1 MSSRGDPGDG
11 PARRSPVR
19 SSLERFRID
28 VRQRAQVRVSEL
40 FLRSAASAARLHP
53 LANPDRH
60 NVEVIRDVPYMD
72 DDLVDH
78 RLDIYRPVGRTGPC
92 PIVFYVHGGGFSL
105 LSKDTHW
112 VMALVWARFGYLVFN
127 ISYRLAPRHPYP
139 AAIRDTLAAYEWVV
153 ANAAR
158 HGGDMDRIVVA
169 GESAGANLVAAL
181 SIATSYRRAEP
192 WASRVFDLGVAPR
205 VAVPACGIFQVSDPG
220 RFARRRRLPRVVS
233 SAIEDIAEMYL
244 RGSDPAEEGLLDLAD
259 PLLFLERGVQP
270 ERPLPAFFL
279 PVGTRDPLL
288 DDTRRMRRALDAL
301 GVPVRASYYPG
312 EIHAFHALVFRE
324 VARDCWADIFAF
336 ADQHLRAGRRRG
348 TRSDESAA

>member
-1 MSSRGDPGDG
+1 M
-11 PARRSPVR
+11 V
-19 SSLERFRID
+19 
-28 VRQRAQVRVSEL
+28 
-40 FLRSAASAARLHP
+40 LRSAATAARLHP

-60 NVEVIRDVPYMD
+60 NVEVIRDIPYMD
-72 DDLVDH
+72 GGLVDH
-78 RLDIYRPVGRTGPC
+78 RLDIYRPSDRTGPM

-139 AAIRDTLAAYEWVV
+139 AAICDTLAAYEWMVEH
-153 ANAAR
+153 AAEY
-158 HGGDMDRIVVA
+158 GGDLDRIVVA
-169 GESAGANLVAAL
+169 GESAGANLIAGL
-181 SIATSYRRAEP
+181 SIATSYRRDEP
-192 WASRVFDLGVAPR
+192 WAARVFDLGVAPR

-233 SAIEDIAEMYL
+233 AAIEDIAEMYL
-244 RGSDPAEEGLLDLAD
+244 RGCDRDEHGLLDLAD
-259 PLLFLERGVQP
+259 PVVVLERGVAP
-270 ERPLPAFFL
+270 DRPLPAFFL

-324 VARDCWADIFAF
+324 VARDCWAEIFAF
-336 ADQHLRAGRRRG
+336 ADQYLRASRRRA
-348 TRSDESAA
+348 TRGDESAA

>member
-1 MSSRGDPGDG
+1 MSSRGSQGDG
-11 PARRSPVR
+11 ASRRSPVR
-19 SSLERFRID
+19 RSLERFRIE
-28 VRQRAQVRVSEL
+28 VRQRAQVRVSEMV
-40 FLRSAASAARLHP
+40 LRSAASAARLHP
-53 LANPDRH
+53 LANPLRH
-60 NVEVIRDVPYMD
+60 NVEVVRDLPYLEGG
-72 DDLVDH
+72 LVDH
-78 RLDIYRPVGRTGPC
+78 RLDVYKPSGRSGPL

-112 VMALVWARFGYLVFN
+112 VMALVWARYGYLVFN

-153 ANAAR
+153 RHAAEY
-158 HGGDMDRIVVA
+158 GGDLDRIVVA

-181 SIATSYRRAEP
+181 SIATSYRRPEP
-192 WASRVFDLGVAPR
+192 WAARVFDLGVTPR

-233 SAIEDIAEMYL
+233 AAIEDIAAMYL

-259 PLLFLERGVQP
+259 PLLVFERGQAP
-270 ERPLPAFFL
+270 DRPLPAFFL

-324 VARDCWADIFAF
+324 VARDCWAEIFAF
-336 ADQHLRAGRRRG
+336 ADQYLRAGRARG
-348 TRSDESAA
+348 SRGDESAA

>member
-1 MSSRGDPGDG
+1 MSSRAGQGDG
-11 PARRSPVR
+11 RSRRSPVR
-19 SSLERFRID
+19 SSLERFRVE
-28 VRQRAQVRVSEL
+28 VRQRAQIRVSEML
-40 FLRSAASAARLHP
+40 FRSASSAARLHP

-60 NVEVIRDVPYMD
+60 NVEVIRDLSYLD
-72 DDLVDH
+72 GGLVDH
-78 RLDIYRPVGRTGPC
+78 RLDIYRPSDRTGPM

-112 VMALVWARFGYLVFN
+112 VMALVWARYGYLVFN

-139 AAIRDTLAAYEWVV
+139 AAIRDTLAAYEWVID
-153 ANAAR
+153 NAAR
-158 HGGDMDRIVVA
+158 YGGDLDRIVVA
-169 GESAGANLVAAL
+169 GESAGANLVTAL
-181 SIATSYRRAEP
+181 SIATSYRRREP
-192 WASRVFDLGVAPR
+192 WAERVYELGVAPR

-233 SAIEDIAEMYL
+233 AAIEDIAEMYL
-244 RGSDPAEEGLLDLAD
+244 RGNDPSEEGLLDLAD
-259 PLLFLERGVQP
+259 PLLVFERGIPP

-324 VARDCWADIFAF
+324 VARDCWAEIFAF
-336 ADQHLRAGRRRG
+336 ADQHLRAGRRRATQG
-348 TRSDESAA
+348 DESAA

>member
-1 MSSRGDPGDG
+1 MSSRGTKGDG

-28 VRQRAQVRVSEL
+28 VRQRAQVRVSEML
-40 FLRSAASAARLHP
+40 LRSAASAARLHP
-53 LANPDRH
+53 LARPDRH

-72 DDLVDH
+72 DGLVDH
-78 RLDIYRPVGRTGPC
+78 RLDIYRPVGRTAPC
-92 PIVFYVHGGGFSL
+92 PVVFYVHGGGFSL

-112 VMALVWARFGYLVFN
+112 VMALVWARYGYLVFN

-139 AAIRDTLAAYEWVV
+139 AAIRDTLEAWEWVV

-158 HGGDMDRIVVA
+158 YGGDLDRIVVA
-169 GESAGANLVAAL
+169 GESAGANLVAGL
-181 SIATSYRRAEP
+181 SIATSYRRSEP
-192 WASRVFDLGVAPR
+192 WAERVFDLGVAPR

-233 SAIEDIAEMYL
+233 AAIEDIAEMYL
-244 RGSDPAEEGLLDLAD
+244 RGSDPEEEGLLDLAD
-259 PLLFLERGVQP
+259 PLLVLERGIVP

-301 GVPVRASYYPG
+301 GVPVRACYYPG

-336 ADQHLRAGRRRG
+336 ADQHLRAGRRRAARG
-348 TRSDESAA
+348 DESAA